1 MAEICRVYAELEV
14 CFPWERGDVL
24 VLDNILVAHARN
36 PFRGP
41 TRTSPGRWTPRCG
54 PSGCDRPASRTPP
67 PCAHACSGSLIRL
80 ADQRYALLTTTSSL
94 SADSRTMRRLVTE
107 LALAYDGRHSS
118 SDNTSPDRRALLMVS
133 YNSID
138 NAPPHPVR
146 PEFLVGR
153 NTDQPKPRW
162 DTRFPLEAG

>member
-1 MAEICRVYAELEV
+1 MDTAVRAERL
-14 CFPWERGDVL
+14 
-24 VLDNILVAHARN
+24 
-36 PFRGP
+36 
-41 TRTSPGRWTPRCG
+41 
-54 PSGCDRPASRTPP
+54 RPAGIEDTAPLR
-67 PCAHACSGSLIRL
+67 ACLLRL

-118 SDNTSPDRRALLMVS
+118 SDNTSPDRRGLLMVS

-153 NTDQPKPRW
+153 NTDQLKSRW